1 MSLALR
7 ERRAS
12 AFIEEDEEVREF
24 EALIRILLAVKE
36 FVSKVFDE
44 LKEALS
50 LKSFC
55 TRA

>member
-1 MSLALR
+1 MALMAR
-7 ERRAS
+7 SES
-12 AFIEEDEEVREF
+12 AFIEEDEEVRES
-24 EALIRILLAVKE
+24 EALIRILLALKE
-36 FVSKVFDE
+36 LVSKVFDE